1 MGRDSDSTGHSATMP
16 RRALVSAV
24 AATMLPRI
32 PRAED
37 AADRPPAEDLVKA
50 AQREGALMYYHNSD
64 IDTTAKWTAAFTRTY
79 GVPTRNMRLPSYPLY
94 DRWLNEERVG
104 RHLADLIQIT
114 DPTLLSAAGKQGF
127 IASYVPAG
135 GARIDASLREDGV
148 WYGLTLDYMGI
159 GYNATK
165 VTPDEEKLLHD
176 AGWDALADPR
186 WKGRFGTATPASGG
200 SSYAFCYMF
209 LRDLKDRYGEAWFRK
224 LAANAP
230 DIYASKAPLF
240 ERLAAGEYA
249 IMDQGSQGTLT
260 DLYLKGAPVRWVFPA
275 PTPVAVTAQ
284 SISARAPHPNA
295 ARLFQE
301 WSVTAEAEALWL
313 SLVAAGASR
322 ADVTDIRKR
331 DRKDWFG
338 EGWYAD
344 PTELYASYLKAADF
358 ADPRKPVIAEWN
370 DIFGYQGGRKG

>member
-1 MGRDSDSTGHSATMP
+1 
-16 RRALVSAV
+16 
-24 AATMLPRI
+24 
-32 PRAED
+32 
-37 AADRPPAEDLVKA
+37 
-50 AQREGALMYYHNSD
+50 
-64 IDTTAKWTAAFTRTY
+64 
-79 GVPTRNMRLPSYPLY
+79 MRLPSYPLY

-114 DPTLLSAAGKQGF
+114 DPTLLSAAAKQGF
-127 IASYVPAG
+127 IASYTPAG
-135 GARIDASLREDGV
+135 GAQIDPGLKEEGI
-148 WYGLTLDYMGI
+148 WYALTLDYMGI
-159 GYNATK
+159 GYNANK
-165 VTPDEEKLLHD
+165 VTPAEEKLIHD
-176 AGWDALADPR
+176 LGWDSLADPR

-209 LRDLKDRYGEAWFRK
+209 LDALKDRYGEAWFRK

-260 DLYLKGAPVRWVFPA
+260 DLYLKGAPVRWVFPT
-275 PTPVAVTAQ
+275 PTPVSPTVQ

-301 WSVTAEAEALWL
+301 WAVTGAAESLWL

-322 ADVTDIRKR
+322 GDVADPRKR

-338 EGWYAD
+338 EAWFAE
-344 PTELYASYLKAADF
+344 PTTLYDAYLKDPAF
-358 ADPRKPVIAEWN
+358 ADPKKPIIARWN
-370 DIFGYQGGRKG
+370 DIFGYQSGRKG